1 MSAKN
6 SFPYIYM
13 HLDDTDPQ
21 ELENFI
27 START
32 GRTITKEYL
41 ILYNFAVDCKYAKE
55 IQPEYIQCLM
65 PFYLEA
71 VQQAVIG
78 QNKIAMDIYFE
89 FNLAVFLNAKSF
101 SYAIGKR
108 NYRMLMEYYIQ
119 ETIENMEIQDYVPL
133 SWVSLFNT
141 TAAFCSDNLLQ
152 LFQKI
157 FEGSVKVKISFFQYL
172 SVFLFKE
179 SDNLLIVNMP
189 EAFWTSRVWDFD
201 DGYFTHSFYWNKEIT
216 EIFDREIN
224 IKRIKSLFQQIKPW
238 ICNFLGAELTELFEE
253 EIEQSFVSGIFQNR
267 KAEFLEKISNG
278 ADRELYWDNTF

>member
-1 MSAKN
+1 MRKRV
-6 SFPYIYM
+6 
-13 HLDDTDPQ
+13 HV
-21 ELENFI
+21 
-27 START
+27 
-32 GRTITKEYL
+32 K
-41 ILYNFAVDCKYAKE
+41 IL
-55 IQPEYIQCLM
+55 
-65 PFYLEA
+65 
-71 VQQAVIG
+71 
-78 QNKIAMDIYFE
+78 
-89 FNLAVFLNAKSF
+89 
-101 SYAIGKR
+101 
-108 NYRMLMEYYIQ
+108 
-119 ETIENMEIQDYVPL
+119 
-133 SWVSLFNT
+133 
-141 TAAFCSDNLLQ
+141 LLQ

-224 IKRIKSLFQQIKPW
+224 EERIKSLFQQIKLW
-238 ICNFLGAELTELFEE
+238 ICDFLGAELTELFEE

>member
-89 FNLAVFLNAKSF
+89 FNLLVFLNKERFQNAV
-101 SYAIGKR
+101 GEL
-108 NYRMLMEYYIQ
+108 NYRNIATYYIEQ
-119 ETIENMEIQDYVPL
+119 TIKKMEMRSVNPL
-133 SWVSLFNT
+133 EWVSLYNT
-141 TAAFCSDNLLQ
+141 TIALY
-152 LFQKI
+152 
-157 FEGSVKVKISFFQYL
+157 EGSIEEIFCRIFKGPLEIKYSFLHYL
-172 SVFLFKE
+172 SVLLFKE

-224 IKRIKSLFQQIKPW
+224 EERIKSLFQQIKLW
-238 ICNFLGAELTELFEE
+238 ICDFLGAELTELFEE

-267 KAEFLEKISNG
+267 KAEFLEKISSG
-278 ADRELYWDNTF
+278 AGRELYWDNTF